1 MESGAHR
8 VSQSNGGHTTTRG
21 KRRAPT
27 SSRRQT
33 AQQTGVHAGPR
44 YGILGGTFD
53 PPHLG
58 HLMLAQEVYSR
69 MALDRVWFVPAREP
83 PHKAGKTITAAED
96 RLAMVERAIAA
107 DERFA
112 VSTVE
117 LERPGPSY
125 TVDTLRELRALWGAS
140 AWMVLILG
148 WDMLEYLP
156 KWHDAANVVACADQ
170 IVAVHRPGFVALA
183 SDLDWLEQQIPG
195 LRKKVALVPTPQLAI
210 SGTEIRARVAQ
221 LLPVRYL
228 TPDTV
233 ATYIETRGLYR
244 VVDQIDSTGEAADR

>member
-1 MESGAHR
+1 M
-8 VSQSNGGHTTTRG
+8 VSQDNSNRPATHD
-21 KRRAPT
+21 KRRVRR
-27 SSRRQT
+27 SSTR
-33 AQQTGVHAGPR
+33 QTGVHAGPR

-58 HLMLAQEVYSR
+58 HLVIAQEAFVR
-69 MALDRVWFVPAREP
+69 LNLDRVWFLPAGEP
-83 PHKAGKTITAAED
+83 PHKARRTISPAAD

-125 TVDTLRELRALWGAS
+125 TVDTLRELRALWGPN

-156 KWHDAANVVACADQ
+156 K
-170 IVAVHRPGFVALA
+170 
-183 SDLDWLEQQIPG
+183 
-195 LRKKVALVPTPQLAI
+195 
-210 SGTEIRARVAQ
+210 
-221 LLPVRYL
+221 
-228 TPDTV
+228 
-233 ATYIETRGLYR
+233 
-244 VVDQIDSTGEAADR
+244 